1 MLNYVL
7 EFLFN
12 EPETV
17 VTCAGGNLNQ
27 VFFAVQ
33 LLSGVTSVA

>member
-1 MLNYVL
+1 MNFEVVDFNYVL

-12 EPETV
+12 ETETV

-27 VFFAVQ
+27 VFFAV
-33 LLSGVTSVA
+33 